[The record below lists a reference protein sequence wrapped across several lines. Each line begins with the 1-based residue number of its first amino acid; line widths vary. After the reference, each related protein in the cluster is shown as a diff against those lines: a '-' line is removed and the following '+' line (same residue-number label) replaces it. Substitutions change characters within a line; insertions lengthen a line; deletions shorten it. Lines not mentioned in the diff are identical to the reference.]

1 MLAVFRSELDRVKE
15 KDTHCPVSLG
25 QVVCTCVKL
34 EDLGS
39 CLWFS
44 SDAGRKENKLHVSTR
59 FLAWSVVV
67 LDSWHE
73 PKPQLAESFK
83 EIMWPYPQQWHQN
96 CRVTTRFMKAN
107 HTDIKIPSRYCNDV
121 PSGGFDRNIK
131 SFNISLSRRLVP
143 KIRRLVTFSS
153 NALPSHGEVVTS
165 LAFDFRRRQRAKF
178 WTHCAARCSD
188 GFGMFWAHLLNPTAK
203 FNWRNNIFIHRRRAC
218 FLLLGLSWIDAVLL
232 SILHGMFSTWHL
244 WTAKYH
250 PFSPLDG
257 HGVVMALP

>member
-1 MLAVFRSELDRVKE
+1 MYLREIGRSWKLPLIFFRCWPEGKQAPCFHTFPCLKR
-15 KDTHCPVSLG
+15 G
-25 QVVCTCVKL
+25 CTWL
-34 EDLGS
+34 
-39 CLWFS
+39 
-44 SDAGRKENKLHVSTR
+44 
-59 FLAWSVVV
+59 LAWTEASIGWELQRDHVAISTT
-67 LDSWHE
+67 LT
-73 PKPQLAESFK
+73 PKLQGYNTLYESK
-83 EIMWPYPQQWHQN
+83 S
-96 CRVTTRFMKAN
+96 
-107 HTDIKIPSRYCNDV
+107 SRYCNDV

-143 KIRRLVTFSS
+143 KIRRLVTFLS